1 MRVMAPF
8 GGGIE
13 VKDNWTARILAVVIP
28 FVVIL
33 CLIVILC
40 FLMLGHNVEMAKI
53 NAAPTLKWD

>member
-1 MRVMAPF
+1 MAPF

-13 VKDNWTARILAVVIP
+13 VNDNWTARILAVVIP

-40 FLMLGHNVEMAKI
+40 FLVLGHNVEMAKI
-53 NAAPTLKWD
+53 NAAPTLK